1 MPFYITQEC
10 TACGDCVDMCPI
22 EAIRVDDPIYVIEPE
37 CTDFMECLAFCE
49 VDAIQPIPEMS
60 EESASTVTLAANG

>member
-1 MPFYITQEC
+1 
-10 TACGDCVDMCPI
+10 MCPI

-49 VDAIQPIPEMS
+49 VDAIQPVPERS
-60 EESASTVTLAANG
+60 EESVSTVTLTANG